1 MQKGDFVDA
10 NMLREFF
17 ALGVV
22 SRFQIEPE
30 PMSSGWYLVACVK
43 GEDRRLE
50 TVRGGVRVFS
60 SLDTLVGQIESITG
74 RKPSFLTVS
83 V

>member
-1 MQKGDFVDA
+1 LQKGDFVDA
-10 NMLREFF
+10 KMLREFF

-22 SRFQIEPE
+22 SKFTVQPE

-43 GEDRRLE
+43 GEDKALE
-50 TVRGGVRVFS
+50 TARGGVRVFS
-60 SLDTLVGQIESITG
+60 SLDTLVGQIEGITG
-74 RKPSFLTVS
+74 RKPSFLTIS